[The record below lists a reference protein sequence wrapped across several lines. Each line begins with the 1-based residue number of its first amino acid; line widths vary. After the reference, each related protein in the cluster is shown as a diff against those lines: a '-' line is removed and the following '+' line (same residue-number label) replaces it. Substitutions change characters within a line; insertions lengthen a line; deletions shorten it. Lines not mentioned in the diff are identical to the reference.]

1 MRGTACG
8 VALAGALVTTAA
20 FAEERR
26 ELSAHVHGHSS
37 LAIAVEGSRVTMEL
51 HAPGMDILGF
61 EHGPATDEQKAAL
74 EQAKAALAD
83 PLRLFVLPQ
92 AAGCKATAAAVE
104 LETEE
109 HAHEEGAEHHKEAE
123 QAEEEHEGEEHEAS
137 GHAEFEAAY
146 ALDCK
151 DPTELASITFDF
163 FDRFAGAQE
172 VEVTLLTERGQT
184 AYKVTRAAPRIVLDG
199 LM

>member
-1 MRGTACG
+1 MRGTACV
-8 VALAGALVTTAA
+8 VALVGALAATSTA
-20 FAEERR
+20 AEERR
-26 ELSAHVHGHSS
+26 ELGAHVHGHSS

-61 EHGPATDEQKAAL
+61 EHAPETDEQKTAL

-92 AAGCKATAAAVE
+92 AAGCRATEATVE

-109 HAHEEGAEHHKEAE
+109 HAHEEGAEHHEEAE
-123 QAEEEHEGEEHEAS
+123 HAEEEHEGEEHEAG

-151 DPTELASITFDF
+151 DPAELSSITFAF

-172 VEVTLLTERGQT
+172 IEVTLLTERGQT
-184 AYKVTRAAPRIVLDG
+184 SYEVTRASPRIVLDG